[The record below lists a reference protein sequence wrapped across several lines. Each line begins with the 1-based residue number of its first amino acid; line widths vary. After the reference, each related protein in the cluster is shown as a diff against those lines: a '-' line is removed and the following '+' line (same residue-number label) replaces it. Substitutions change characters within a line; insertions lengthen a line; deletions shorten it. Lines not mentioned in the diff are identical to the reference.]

1 MSHHTLP
8 LTPKQ
13 GSNVNR
19 YLQKMVASFESSLK
33 VGEIPQ
39 FYLELKK
46 MLLQMVFTATKS
58 KLYWVKLSM
67 DSDMLTIIAIGS
79 EDKIL

>member
-1 MSHHTLP
+1 
-8 LTPKQ
+8 
-13 GSNVNR
+13 
-19 YLQKMVASFESSLK
+19 MVASFESSSK
-33 VGEIPQ
+33 HGEIPQ
-39 FYLELKK
+39 CYLELKK